1 MKRTPKPGIALALL
15 AIATLVAACG
25 SDSGDGDAGGS
36 GDALGPLTG
45 LTFLSTSVTQD
56 DKPYNLVDDT
66 RISLTFTDNG
76 VSANAG
82 CNHLGA
88 DARYTDGTLVVLGDG
103 MSMTEMGCDPPRMD
117 QDTWLA
123 DILTSKPS
131 VVIDGDRLTV
141 TSGGTVIELVDKEV
155 ADPDQ
160 PLTGTLWTLDSLGQ
174 SSDVGDDG
182 MVSSIP
188 SGVSSTLTIDEGGG
202 VSLSP
207 GCNSGGGEVE
217 VGDTTLTFG
226 PIALTRKACPSE
238 PMDIENAVMKVI
250 DGEVDYRI
258 DGTTLVLTKGLQSLT
273 YRAQLS

>member
-1 MKRTPKPGIALALL
+1 MKRTPKPSLALAFL
-15 AIATLVAACG
+15 AIAALVAGCG
-25 SDSGDGDAGGS
+25 SDSGDGGAGDN

-56 DKPYNLVDDT
+56 DKPYDLVDGT
-66 RISLTFTDNG
+66 RISLQFTATG

-88 DARYTDGTLVVLGDG
+88 DARYTDGVLVVLGDG

-117 QDTWLA
+117 QDDWLA
-123 DILTSKPS
+123 GVLTSKPT
-131 VVIDGDRLTV
+131 VAIDGDHLTV
-141 TSGGTVIELVDKEV
+141 TSGGTVIELIDQQTAE
-155 ADPDQ
+155 PDQ

-188 SGVSSTLTIDEGGG
+188 AGVSSTLTIDEGGR
-202 VSLSP
+202 VSLNP
-207 GCNSGGGEVE
+207 GCNTGGGQVE
-217 VGDTTLTFG
+217 VGDTTLVFG

-238 PMDIENAVMKVI
+238 SMDIENAVMKVI
-250 DGEVDYRI
+250 DGEVSYRL
-258 DGTTLVLTKGLQSLT
+258 DGNSLVLTKGLQSLT